1 MKLLLIALSM
11 LFVLPA
17 PVSSVGFIGG
27 ADGPTEAFVTP
38 PDTANTSIA
47 IIGGADGPTDVF
59 VTTPDTADTNIA
71 IIGGADGPTDIFAVS
86 PDEADALT
94 VIGGAGGPTAV
105 FISGSPRFLLAL
117 CGFLDILFANAGR

>member
-27 ADGPTEAFVTP
+27 ADGPTEVFVTTH
-38 PDTANTSIA
+38 DTANTSIA
-47 IIGGADGPTDVF
+47 IIGGADGPT
-59 VTTPDTADTNIA
+59 
-71 IIGGADGPTDIFAVS
+71 
-86 PDEADALT
+86 
-94 VIGGAGGPTAV
+94 AV
-105 FISGSPRFLLAL
+105 FISGSPRLLPAL

>member
-27 ADGPTEAFVTP
+27 ADGPTEVFVTT
-38 PDTANTSIA
+38 PDTANTNIA
-47 IIGGADGPTDVF
+47 IIGGADGPTEVF

-71 IIGGADGPTDIFAVS
+71 IIGGADGPT
-86 PDEADALT
+86 
-94 VIGGAGGPTAV
+94 AV
-105 FISGSPRFLLAL
+105 FISGSPRLLPAL
-117 CGFLDILFANAGR
+117 CGFLGILFANAGR

>member
-27 ADGPTEAFVTP
+27 ADGPTEV
-38 PDTANTSIA
+38 
-47 IIGGADGPTDVF
+47 
-59 VTTPDTADTNIA
+59 
-71 IIGGADGPTDIFAVS
+71 FAVS

-94 VIGGAGGPTAV
+94 VIGGADGPTAV
-105 FISGSPRFLLAL
+105 FISGSPRLLPAL
-117 CGFLDILFANAGR
+117 CGFLGILFANAGR